1 MSIAPLTSDQTDA
14 LQEIVN
20 IAMGQA
26 GDSLA
31 RTLDVFVELS
41 VPRIRLVHV
50 SEIIKTVYGMV
61 DDREVVTAV
70 RQSFYDNLNG
80 EAIVLFGSSGC
91 LDLAVLMGYASELS
105 TSGEQ
110 ELLLDVGN
118 VLIGACIGGIGA
130 QFGVDLSFSPP
141 SIMAERVV
149 LETVLVP
156 EKLPWEYSLLVEV
169 NFGLENSD
177 FKSHLLILMAED
189 GIESLRQSLERFM
202 AAL

>member
-26 GDSLA
+26 GDRLA

-50 SEIIKTVYGMV
+50 SEIVKTVYSMV

-70 RQSFYDNLNG
+70 RQSFYDNLSG

-105 TSGEQ
+105 ASGEQ

-118 VLIGACIGGIGA
+118 VLMGACIGGIGA
-130 QFGVDLSFSPP
+130 QFEVDLSFSPP
-141 SIMAERVV
+141 SIMAERAA

-156 EKLPWEYSLLVEV
+156 ENLPWEYSLLVEV

-177 FKSHLLILMAED
+177 FKSHLLILMAEE